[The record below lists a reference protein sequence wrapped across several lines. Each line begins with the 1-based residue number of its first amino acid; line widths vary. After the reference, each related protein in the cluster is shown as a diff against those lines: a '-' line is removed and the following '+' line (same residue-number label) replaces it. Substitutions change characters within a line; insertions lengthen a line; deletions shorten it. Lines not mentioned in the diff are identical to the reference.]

1 MNKVAINPG
10 QDAPSPLGAYSHAVR
25 VNDLLFISGQGCR
38 DAKTGVERGLTLD
51 AAGNVLDYDIEAQTV
66 GVLENLGVV
75 LQAAGLGYEDV
86 VDMTVYLHDMKDFAR
101 YNRIYARYFQGVP
114 VPPART
120 TMQVAKLPGRNYIEV
135 KAIAAFSRESK

>member
-1 MNKVAINPG
+1 MADDDYVYDEATGEWRPASEVAAAANSKP
-10 QDAPSPLGAYSHAVR
+10 V
-25 VNDLLFISGQGCR
+25 
-38 DAKTGVERGLTLD
+38 AKD